1 MRFPELVDGSIEEG
15 HDEGKR
21 PVCHVDEQ
29 SRWHPNG
36 AREFDPSWS
45 QVNEEVF
52 KIEPGLELKWSTWKR
67 LPESLL
73 LSHTTQ
79 KR

>member
-45 QVNEEVF
+45 QVNKEVF
-52 KIEPGLELKWSTWKR
+52 KIEPGLDEVEMVNMETV
-67 LPESLL
+67 
-73 LSHTTQ
+73 T
-79 KR
+79 